1 MLNFEENTFVMM
13 SIYRFLTV
21 GCLALLC
28 SACAFNSRFHRAER
42 IPLAFEQVGFFN
54 HGTDTTYV
62 DYDEH
67 TQEVRLSNSQKES
80 LHQGYTIKNTYV
92 TSTTGNVLHAWI
104 LRPTHTQPLATI
116 LHFHGSGGNILT
128 QYQAIAPL
136 ANLGYQVFMFDY
148 SGYGV
153 STGKASRKNALQ
165 DAYSALAYVADLSD
179 TNNTQLILYGQSYG
193 GYLAGIVG
201 SSQQAKIDGIV
212 IEGAFS
218 AHKDEA
224 KFTTPFFGNLVKNGK
239 VVAEEITANHKPVLI
254 IHSREDQVVPIE
266 FGKKIYE
273 HANEPKAFYEID
285 KPHIL
290 GLQYKAQ
297 EISDKI
303 TTLMLHD

>member
-1 MLNFEENTFVMM
+1 MM
-13 SIYRFLTV
+13 SMYRLLTV
-21 GCLALLC
+21 GCLALLF

-42 IPLAFEQVGFFN
+42 IPLAFEHISYFN

-62 DYDEH
+62 GYDEH
-67 TQEVRLSNSQKES
+67 TQEVRLSNSRKES
-80 LHQGYTIKNTYV
+80 LHEAYTIKNTYV
-92 TSTTGNVLHAWI
+92 TSTTGNVLHAWT
-104 LRPTHTQPLATI
+104 LTPTHTPPLATI
-116 LHFHGSGGNILT
+116 VHFHGSGGNLFT

-153 STGKASRKNALQ
+153 STGKATRKNALQ
-165 DAYSALAYVADLSD
+165 DAYSALEHAVDLSE
-179 TNNTQLILYGQSYG
+179 THNTQLILYGQSYG

-201 SSQQAKIDGIV
+201 STQQAQIDGIV

-218 AHKDEA
+218 AHKEEA
-224 KFTTPFFGNLVKNGK
+224 KFTTPFFGNLVKNGLL
-239 VVAEEITANHKPVLI
+239 VAEAIQANHKPVLI

-266 FGKKIYE
+266 FGKKIYA

-285 KPHIL
+285 KPHSL

-303 TTLMLHD
+303 ITLMLNDYP